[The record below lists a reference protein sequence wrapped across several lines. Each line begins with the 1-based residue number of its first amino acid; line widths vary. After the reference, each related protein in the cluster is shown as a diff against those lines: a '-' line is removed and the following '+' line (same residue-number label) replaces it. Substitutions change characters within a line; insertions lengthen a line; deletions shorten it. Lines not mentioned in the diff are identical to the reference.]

1 MDSEEIVICTLNNK
15 WPFSYSL
22 GMSSRSKYKF
32 SLATEPSF
40 TNVRKVKKIQ
50 NTLHKIRYIL

>member
-1 MDSEEIVICTLNNK
+1 MDSEDIVICTLNNK

-22 GMSSRSKYKF
+22 GISPRSKYKF

-40 TNVRKVKKIQ
+40 TIVQKVKKIQ

>member
-15 WPFSYSL
+15 WPFSYSP
-22 GMSSRSKYKF
+22 GMFPRSKKKI

-40 TNVRKVKKIQ
+40 TIVQKV
-50 NTLHKIRYIL
+50 IRYIL